1 MNSTGQSPFP
11 SNQQVLNNQFFF
23 HLRRMKREK
32 REEIVRKGVVEH
44 ERLSQQFEKKE
55 KELKR
60 QYEELLKRF
69 EEERT
74 RVRGRFIHL
83 LLFIHPKSST
93 LAFIKNFFE
102 KLRARWPSGQRC
114 KLESVG
120 TRVRFQP
127 KSKIFFG
134 GIKSLH
140 QYIAYRFELNLN
152 YKLN

>member
-1 MNSTGQSPFP
+1 
-11 SNQQVLNNQFFF
+11 
-23 HLRRMKREK
+23 MKREK

-83 LLFIHPKSST
+83 LLFIHPKS
-93 LAFIKNFFE
+93 
-102 KLRARWPSGQRC
+102 
-114 KLESVG
+114 VG
-120 TRVRFQP
+120 IDHGRHPQ
-127 KSKIFFG
+127 
-134 GIKSLH
+134 L
-140 QYIAYRFELNLN
+140 
-152 YKLN
+152 